1 MKANSL
7 VALLGLILSLPIWL
21 VGCSNPNQ
29 NLVRIAIN
37 PWPGYEFLHLAQAK
51 GFFKQ
56 AGLNIELVE
65 MASLADVQRVY
76 IQGRADGLASTII
89 EAVHAAGNTQEPLAI
104 VHIPDYSNG
113 GDIILAHN
121 SINSVKDL
129 KGKKI
134 GAEIGSLG
142 MYILSLALDKN
153 GLHLSDVEI
162 LNVEQLAGEQA
173 MLNREID
180 AFVTYPPFSSAIQ
193 QHEQFKEILTS
204 AELPGD
210 IIDSIALRA
219 SVLQDKPKWAAK
231 FLKVWDKTLA
241 YANKNKTEAYEIM
254 AAREGIS
261 SAEFEDALSGLQLL
275 SAKESQK
282 SLASNNLS
290 RNIDKVCQ
298 TLASAN
304 TIEFSCSNINDLLL
318 PYLVK
323 E

>member
-1 MKANSL
+1 MKASAVMAQL
-7 VALLGLILSLPIWL
+7 ILILSLPIWL
-21 VGCSNPNQ
+21 MGCSNPNQ

-37 PWPGYEFLHLAQAK
+37 PWPGYEFLHLAQTK
-51 GFFKQ
+51 GFFTQ

-65 MASLADVQRVY
+65 VASLADVQQAYIEGRV
-76 IQGRADGLASTII
+76 DGLASTMI
-89 EAVHAAGNTQEPLAI
+89 EAVQAAGITQQPLLI

-113 GDIILAHN
+113 SNIILAHN
-121 SINSVKDL
+121 SIKSVKDL
-129 KGKKI
+129 KGKKV

-162 LNVEQLAGEQA
+162 VNIKQLAGEEA

-180 AFVTYPPFSSAIQ
+180 AFVTYPPYASVIQ
-193 QHEQFKEILTS
+193 QHVQFKEILTC

-210 IIDSIALRA
+210 VIDSIALRA
-219 SVLQDKPKWAAK
+219 SVLQDKPRWAAQ
-231 FLKVWDKTLA
+231 FLKAWDKTLA
-241 YANKNKTEAYEIM
+241 YVKNNKKDAYKIM
-254 AAREGIS
+254 AARESIS
-261 SAEFEDALSGLQLL
+261 SAEFEDALSGLRFL

-282 SLASNNLS
+282 SLASNNMK

-304 TIEFSCSNINDLLL
+304 TIEFSCHNINNLLL